1 MNPEQVALHVIGA
14 LDAEEI
20 PYLLSGSFASNYYG
34 IPRSTE
40 DADFVVQL
48 SGKSIT
54 CLRPHL
60 GPEMELDPQMSFEMV
75 TVPPAARDAV
85 TRKHAISVGGTQF
98 TVELFHLSDDPHDQK
113 RFGRRRTVPFHGR
126 EIFLPTIEDV
136 IVTKL
141 RWALQPQREKD
152 RNDVRDCIAVA
163 AGTIDWPYV
172 HTWTARHGTQELL
185 QEIRRSIPPA

>member
-1 MNPEQVALHVIGA
+1 MNPEEVALHVIDA

-48 SGKSIT
+48 GGKSIA
-54 CLRPHL
+54 CLRTHL
-60 GPEMELDPQMSFEMV
+60 GPEMKLDPQMSFEMV
-75 TVPPAARDAV
+75 TG
-85 TRKHAISVGGTQF
+85 TRKHVIAVAGTQF
-98 TVELFHLSDDPHDQK
+98 TVELFHLSDDPHDQQ
-113 RFGRRRTVPFHGR
+113 RFGRRRAVRFHGR
-126 EIFLPTIEDV
+126 EVFLPTVEDV

-141 RWALQPQREKD
+141 RWAIQPQREKD
-152 RNDVRDCIAVA
+152 RHDVRDCIAVA

-172 HTWTARHGTQELL
+172 HTWTARHGTRDLL
-185 QEIRRSIPPA
+185 EEIRRSIPAV